1 MVIAGMLASGPKRN
15 PMKFDLYIFNSYVPE
30 LDGDGPELYAK
41 WLEQAELAEEL
52 GFHCVWLTEHHFG
65 RFGGMMPNPQIIM
78 AALAQRTKRIRLG
91 TAVTLLPLH
100 NPLRIAED
108 IAMLDI
114 MSNGRIDVGVGR
126 GMDWI
131 NFGAFGADKETAQE
145 RLVESIGVL
154 QDAWTKEACSWHG
167 RFFDVAGPITVLP
180 RPVQQPHP
188 PIWMTANRDAAHF
201 RWIAEHGLD
210 LMTIPWTLPSLNMS
224 RQLIGEYREALHRS
238 GHTGKV
244 LGLFPVYVAESLDRA
259 RKEVEPHWVH
269 MRQVAAESRGGQG
282 TPEGTYEQTA
292 AQDRAF
298 FGDPEMCREM
308 LAKIRDLGL
317 DQLALQF
324 HFGGLPQDR
333 VLESMRLFMAEVA
346 PAAS

>member
-1 MVIAGMLASGPKRN
+1 
-15 PMKFDLYIFNSYVPE
+15 MKFDLYIFNSYVPE
-30 LDGDGPELYAK
+30 FDGEGPELYAK
-41 WLEQAELAEEL
+41 WLEQVELAEEL

-114 MSNGRIDVGVGR
+114 MSGGRIDVGVGR

-131 NFGAFGADKETAQE
+131 NYAAFGSDKDSAQE
-145 RLVESIGVL
+145 RLEESISVL
-154 QDAWTKEACSWHG
+154 RDAWTKEGCSWHG
-167 RFFDVAGPITVLP
+167 RFFEADGPITVLP
-180 RPVQQPHP
+180 RPVQRPHP
-188 PIWMTANRDAAHF
+188 PIWMAANRDPNHF
-201 RWIAEHGLD
+201 HWIAEQGLD
-210 LMTIPWTLPSLNMS
+210 LMTIPWTLPSLDLS
-224 RQLIGEYREALHRS
+224 RELIAGYRQALNSS

-244 LGLFPVYVAESLDRA
+244 LGLFPVYVAESLERA
-259 RKEVEPHWVH
+259 RAEVEPHWVH
-269 MRQVAAESRGGQG
+269 MRAVAAESRGGQG
-282 TPEGTYEQTA
+282 TPQGTYEQTA
-292 AQDRAF
+292 AQNRAF
-298 FGDPEMCREM
+298 FGDPEMCRV
-308 LAKIRDLGL
+308 LLRKIADLEL

-333 VLESMRLFMAEVA
+333 VLESMRLFMTEVA
-346 PAAS
+346 PAAR